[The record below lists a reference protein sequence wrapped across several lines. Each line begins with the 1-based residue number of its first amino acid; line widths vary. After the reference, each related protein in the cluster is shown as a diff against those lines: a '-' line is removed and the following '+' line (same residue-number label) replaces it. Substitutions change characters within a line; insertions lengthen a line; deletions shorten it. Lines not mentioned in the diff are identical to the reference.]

1 MVSDS
6 SKEGTLT
13 IRSNKKVKAAKTA
26 KKQTQPKQAQARSKA
41 ARAHIAEGTRLFAL
55 AGRPT
60 KAQFIKANG
69 PKGPK
74 MTWAQRAEAGVD
86 AKHFQAAL
94 AEKGGSG
101 NLQRNCE
108 SLGRRTAEDLYPFG
122 KGPNGPANSCEEQA
136 R

>member
-1 MVSDS
+1 M
-6 SKEGTLT
+6 KT
-13 IRSNKKVKAAKTA
+13 KKAKTVKKT
-26 KKQTQPKQAQARSKA
+26 KKQAQPKQSQVRSKS

-60 KAQFIKANG
+60 KAQFIKVYG

-94 AEKGGSG
+94 AGKGG
-101 NLQRNCE
+101 
-108 SLGRRTAEDLYPFG
+108 A
-122 KGPNGPANSCEEQA
+122 
-136 R
+136 